1 MIVVCEGVDE
11 CAQTESNADGDEVV
25 HLSCQTR
32 EVYMVKAGEGETG
45 DGRKN
50 ELVEGGDVDRL
61 VPALH
66 FPTCDAFRR
75 LCPLPGRQSTW
86 MLLFS
91 PCACVPGSQG
101 GIYTASDT
109 D

>member
-11 CAQTESNADGDEVV
+11 CAQTKSYADGDEVV

-32 EVYMVKAGEGETG
+32 EVYMGKAGDEETG
-45 DGRKN
+45 DGKKD

-66 FPTCDAFRR
+66 FPTCVAFRR
-75 LCPLPGRQSTW
+75 L
-86 MLLFS
+86 
-91 PCACVPGSQG
+91 
-101 GIYTASDT
+101 
-109 D
+109 

>member
-45 DGRKN
+45 DGRRN
-50 ELVEGGDVDRL
+50 ELVEGGVVDRL

-66 FPTCDAFRR
+66 FPTC
-75 LCPLPGRQSTW
+75 
-86 MLLFS
+86 
-91 PCACVPGSQG
+91 V
-101 GIYTASDT
+101 
-109 D
+109 